1 MSNNIIN
8 FLYAAIL
15 SGTPLLFGT
24 IGEIL
29 SEKVGNLNLGVEGM
43 MWLGAF
49 AGFFAAFKT
58 GSLIIAVLAAFGA
71 AALGALLYAF
81 LTVTLKA
88 NQNVTG
94 LTLTTLGIGLSL
106 VLGYAMT
113 DSVGSAPMVSDEFRA
128 AVAPVHIPFLSDIPY
143 IGKLFFQLNPL
154 VYLSIIIAVICAIYF
169 KRTRVG
175 LNVRAVGENPSSADA
190 AGINVTV
197 LKYINIIIGGGIC
210 GIGGAYMALITAN
223 GSWQPAGIVNGNG
236 WIAVALVIFASWSP
250 SKAILG
256 AFIFGA
262 FNSLTNYIP
271 SSVIEI
277 PNAFYQMLPFVL
289 TTLVLIITSVRK
301 SRENAQPA
309 GCGINYFREER

>member
-1 MSNNIIN
+1 MSNKIVD
-8 FLYAAIL
+8 FLYAAVL

-49 AGFFAAFKT
+49 AGFYAALKT
-58 GSLIIAVLAAFGA
+58 GSPVIAVLAAFGC
-71 AALGALLYAF
+71 AALGALIYAF

-94 LTLTTLGIGLSL
+94 LTLTTFGIGLSL

-113 DSVGSAPMVSDEFRA
+113 KSVGGAPQVSDAFRA
-128 AVAPVHIPFLSDIPY
+128 AVAPVKIPLLSNIPY
-143 IGKLFFQLNPL
+143 IGKLLFQQNPL
-154 VYLSIIIAVICAIYF
+154 VYLSIIIAIVCAIYF
-169 KRTRVG
+169 KRTRIG

-190 AGINVTV
+190 AGINVTA
-197 LKYINIIIGGGIC
+197 LKYINIIAGGGIC

-223 GSWQPAGIVNGNG
+223 GSWQPAGIVNGYG

-262 FNSLTNYIP
+262 FNSLRYYIP
-271 SSVIEI
+271 ASVIEI

-289 TTLVLIITSVRK
+289 TVFVLIITSVRK
-301 SRENAQPA
+301 SKENAQPA
-309 GCGINYFREER
+309 GCGVNYFREER

>member
-1 MSNNIIN
+1 MSNNIVN

-71 AALGALLYAF
+71 AALGALIYAF

-94 LTLTTLGIGLSL
+94 LTLTTFGIGLSL

-113 DSVGSAPMVSDEFRA
+113 DSVGGAPKVSDAFRA
-128 AVAPVHIPFLSDIPY
+128 SVAPVSIPFLSDIPY
-143 IGKLFFQLNPL
+143 IGKLFFQQNPL
-154 VYLSIIIAVICAIYF
+154 VYLSIVIAIVCAVYF
-169 KRTRVG
+169 KHTRIG
-175 LNVRAVGENPSSADA
+175 LNVRAIGENPSSADA
-190 AGINVTV
+190 AGINVTA
-197 LKYINIIIGGGIC
+197 LKYINITIGGGIC

-223 GSWQPAGIVNGNG
+223 GSWQPAGIVNGYG
-236 WIAVALVIFASWSP
+236 WIAVALVIFASWNP

-256 AFIFGA
+256 AFVFGA

-271 SSVIEI
+271 ASVIEI

-301 SRENAQPA
+301 SKENSQPA
-309 GCGINYFREER
+309 GCGVNYFREER